1 MSANAESRAPKQ
13 LTDGCRVSGTFG
25 ELIPNP
31 DPAKRR
37 CVHKRL
43 FGNVICAV
51 GHGKYKVAFD
61 DGVALECFSSR
72 LHAETLS
79 TSIPPNVLPPQADIA
94 TANVPPWPQA
104 DVEQEAD
111 AVIESTK
118 DSHEEEEHILQP
130 EDDEGNDEIG
140 EDGPVDGL
148 VEGQEQHDPE
158 GQMPSQLP
166 AAATQVEEVQTYA
179 HWK

>member
-1 MSANAESRAPKQ
+1 
-13 LTDGCRVSGTFG
+13 
-25 ELIPNP
+25 
-31 DPAKRR
+31 
-37 CVHKRL
+37 
-43 FGNVICAV
+43 
-51 GHGKYKVAFD
+51 
-61 DGVALECFSSR
+61 
-72 LHAETLS
+72 LS

>member
-1 MSANAESRAPKQ
+1 LQFISHCALIFIMSANAESRAPKQ

-94 TANVPPWPQA
+94 TANVPP
-104 DVEQEAD
+104 
-111 AVIESTK
+111 
-118 DSHEEEEHILQP
+118 
-130 EDDEGNDEIG
+130 
-140 EDGPVDGL
+140 
-148 VEGQEQHDPE
+148 
-158 GQMPSQLP
+158 
-166 AAATQVEEVQTYA
+166 
-179 HWK
+179 